1 MNTVELSEPTYEL
14 LRRQASQQSA
24 TPDHLA
30 EVLLRQHLL
39 PEHAYVEVVERTSGQ
54 RAVIKGTN
62 IPVSIIVGYVLIGET
77 PETIVENVM
86 PHLSLAEVYDAL
98 SYYFERRAEIDQEIA
113 ENSETY
119 GRAYLREHLSDESYK
134 AITGQEP

>member
-1 MNTVELSEPTYEL
+1 M
-14 LRRQASQQSA
+14 
-24 TPDHLA
+24 
-30 EVLLRQHLL
+30 
-39 PEHAYVEVVERTSGQ
+39 
-54 RAVIKGTN
+54 IKGTD
-62 IPVSIIVGYVLIGET
+62 IPVSIIGGYVLIGET